1 MIAVCQN
8 KKTVEDDHPYR
19 YMIFPSDV
27 VVDKTYP
34 EAKIHAQQKDGDV
47 ACWPIIKTLDKD
59 IFEIISS
66 MSALE

>member
-1 MIAVCQN
+1 MGI
-8 KKTVEDDHPYR
+8 YL
-19 YMIFPSDV
+19 FPSDV

-34 EAKIHAQQKDGDV
+34 EAKVNAQQKDGDV